1 MSHDLGRV
9 KILCLMGA
17 IIDSVVMGYL
27 GRISDN
33 VLQLCYDMR
42 NGWKRATNARLW
54 TGNFTNVSGKEGFE
68 RQKGMLHL
76 ANMSEASSKKL
87 EDV

>member
-1 MSHDLGRV
+1 MLEAAAAQKNHEILTALSERLGFRVIDPAVKGSILAAAYMSHDLGRV

-42 NGWKRATNARLW
+42 NG
-54 TGNFTNVSGKEGFE
+54 
-68 RQKGMLHL
+68 
-76 ANMSEASSKKL
+76 
-87 EDV
+87 